1 MTAWIF
7 DFILIFLVIYGILYF
22 LRGTRSANVLV
33 GITVLLI
40 ISSELTGVLG
50 LKVVSFLLNQL
61 WTFLGIAI
69 IVIFQPEIRR
79 FFAQTGSLLT
89 NIPFMRTRQT
99 HMDRTIDETVNAV
112 MQMSESRTG
121 ALVVFKRNIGL
132 KNIVKHSTELDCKV
146 DSLLLQTIFFKNS
159 PLHDCA
165 VIIQDD
171 RIVAAK
177 AVLPLT
183 PEDELNPAMK
193 YGTRH
198 RAALGLAEE
207 TDAVVV
213 VVSEETG
220 TVSIAYRGE
229 LQRGFTSDQLRKRL
243 RELLMER
250 ETADGKREEA
260 GEIPEKMFAPDA
272 ESDEK
277 EQDHEYK

>member
-1 MTAWIF
+1 MLF
-7 DFILIFLVIYGILYF
+7 
-22 LRGTRSANVLV
+22 

-40 ISSELTGVLG
+40 ISSELTEVLG

-99 HMDRTIDETVNAV
+99 HMSRTIDETVNAV

-121 ALVVFKRNIGL
+121 ALIVFKRNIGL
-132 KNIVKHSTELDCKV
+132 KNIVKHSTELDCRV
-146 DSLLLQTIFFKNS
+146 NSLLLQTIFFKNS

-171 RIVAAK
+171 RIIAAK

-183 PEDELNPAMK
+183 PEDDLNPAMK

-220 TVSIAYRGE
+220 AVSIACRGE
-229 LQRGFTSDQLRKRL
+229 LERGFSSARLKERL
-243 RELLMER
+243 RNLLTER
-250 ETADGKREEA
+250 GTAVGKQEGPGSFQQQRIPAAAETEA
-260 GEIPEKMFAPDA
+260 
-272 ESDEK
+272 K